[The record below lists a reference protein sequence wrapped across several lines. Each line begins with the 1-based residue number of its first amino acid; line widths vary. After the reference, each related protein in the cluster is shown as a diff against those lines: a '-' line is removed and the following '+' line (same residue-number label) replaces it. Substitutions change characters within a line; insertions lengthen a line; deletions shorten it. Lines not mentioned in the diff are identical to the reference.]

1 MEEDWQVL
9 GWQPKRSKPGLVTIP
24 DSLFLRISPFR
35 LVLELGVLLCSL
47 RATSSCRKLLKFGS
61 ECHLLRLKRIEVTI
75 HAPIRSLN
83 VDRALTITNVGV
95 GLAPERNIV
104 SNRDGVTYQKVS
116 VEYYHANWA
125 AMTVDQRLPFYQKAQ
140 ARLDEHIAKNPKQ
153 VQPDGASETS
163 KVVKLTDKVSLAI
176 RLRLQSQDLKNWQ
189 KLIIPGR

>member
-1 MEEDWQVL
+1 M
-9 GWQPKRSKPGLVTIP
+9 TI
-24 DSLFLRISPFR
+24 D
-35 LVLELGVLLCSL
+35 
-47 RATSSCRKLLKFGS
+47 
-61 ECHLLRLKRIEVTI
+61 
-75 HAPIRSLN
+75 APIRSLN